1 LTELPALDPFD
12 LPDWLGTESVTWHA
26 RGADRTGFHVLG
38 ALVGTSAEEQPC
50 DLVAVDQAF
59 PAPVAGERTRQLAHQ
74 LWTNGQVL
82 LVTYDGRPALAV
94 PGTGFT
100 ADRVVEVLAR
110 LARSVGARPENYVVA
125 LRLGVVRGDRGTGG

>member
-1 LTELPALDPFD
+1 MTELPALDPFD

-94 PGTGFT
+94 PGTGFS
-100 ADRVVEVLAR
+100 ADRLVEVVGR
-110 LARSVGARPENYVVA
+110 LARAVGGRPADYVVA
-125 LRLGVVRGDRGTGG
+125 LRLGVVRRDDGSRG